1 MAFVNN
7 FSTSFRYLDF
17 LFGTDDKYREHKA
30 KMAKMKAGAT
40 SQEERDAIELKINEE
55 FEKAGLVAEAAAESK
70 RPWW

>member
-1 MAFVNN
+1 
-7 FSTSFRYLDF
+7 
-17 LFGTDDKYREHKA
+17 
-30 KMAKMKAGAT
+30 MAKMKAGAT